1 MYEKRFYENFDQIV
15 NVANFELIKS
25 WMLVKLLRG
34 STQYLSDDM
43 RILGSDFSRKLSGTS
58 EARSQEKHA
67 FDLATGQFSQAVGL
81 YYGHKYFGEA
91 AKADVQ
97 RMTSEMI
104 KV

>member
-1 MYEKRFYENFDQIV
+1 MICGFWEVTF
-15 NVANFELIKS
+15 
-25 WMLVKLLRG
+25 LVKY
-34 STQYLSDDM
+34 Q
-43 RILGSDFSRKLSGTS
+43 GTS

-104 KV
+104 KVYQERLDKNTWLSRATIDKAIKKLMP